1 MFGWQKKR
9 TSTPVDTSSVPLFF
23 KDTNAAFEF
32 ACEYLLTDLTSG
44 AVLPALVMDSAA
56 ALGGGAA
63 VRRRPDSVQI
73 AMLRVSSKD
82 GGYMVVAT
90 SASAAGP
97 NLQPGD
103 LVAWQ
108 AGEAVP
114 ELATQFSDSRS
125 TWVGLILAKLKPE
138 YRAGHGWAIDQPFK
152 PQPISTNNQRA
163 EIDVKAEVDRLFD
176 ASSVPTDQPKAVI
189 LMGGVAA
196 GKTHVRVNNFS
207 RGFVLI
213 DAAEIFHHLSRDTR
227 EVLDFPDDLVEPL
240 ELIGSLVARRAIS
253 EKRNIVTEIIGADK
267 DLTVKLISALKAA
280 GYAVDVTALTC
291 DLEESIRRNESR
303 GDNISAYYAESFQIR
318 WIIEAC
324 NA

>member
-1 MFGWQKKR
+1 MFGWLKKR
-9 TSTPVDTSSVPLFF
+9 ASMPADTSSVPLFF

-44 AVLPALVMDSAA
+44 AILPALVMDSAA

-63 VRRRPDSVQI
+63 VRLRPDGIQI
-73 AMLRVSSKD
+73 AMLRISSKD

-108 AGEAVP
+108 AGVAVP
-114 ELATQFSDSRS
+114 ELAPQFADSRS
-125 TWVGLILAKLKPE
+125 TWAGLILAKLKPE
-138 YRAGHGWAIDQPFK
+138 YRAEHGWAIDQPFK
-152 PQPISTNNQRA
+152 PQPSSTNSHRA
-163 EIDVKAEVDRLFD
+163 EIDVRAEIDRLFD

-196 GKTHVRVNNFS
+196 GKTHIRVNNFS
-207 RGFVLI
+207 HGFVLI
-213 DAAEIFHHLSRDTR
+213 DAADIFHHLSRDAK
-227 EVLDFPDDLVEPL
+227 EVLDFPDDLMEPL

-253 EKRNIVTEIIGADK
+253 EKRNIITEIIGADK
-267 DLTVKLISALKAA
+267 DQTVKLISALKSV
-280 GYAVDVTALTC
+280 GYAVDVTAITC

-303 GDNISAYYAESFQIR
+303 GDNISVYYAEPFQIR

-324 NA
+324 SA